1 MKLRKTKIIAPLGHF
16 KVPLQGKLQK
26 TYDKPPISSI
36 VGILQN
42 LFGENIN
49 DFILGFTFE
58 YKNISKE
65 FNKIYKEV
73 DGRKNK
79 YTAGRRF
86 TGDNFITEHLVD
98 TELIIY
104 TDIDKKIILDETLVM
119 GKANYLATLV
129 SDEEVNLINQK
140 AQGFN
145 QWTDMSIEGGM
156 PVRINTLTKF
166 NSDKCAYDYE
176 TELVK
181 NNKEFEYD
189 KFYDEEEE
197 QNIFLWNWKDG
208 EINAVR

>member
-1 MKLRKTKIIAPLGHF
+1 MKLRKIKIIAALAHF
-16 KVPLQGKLQK
+16 KIPLQGKLQK
-26 TYDKPPISSI
+26 TYDKPPISSA
-36 VGILQN
+36 VGTLKN
-42 LFGENIN
+42 LFDENIN
-49 DFILGFTFE
+49 DFIFGFTFS

-73 DGRKNK
+73 DGRKNL
-79 YTAGRRF
+79 YTSGRRF
-86 TGDNFITEHLVD
+86 TEDNFITEHLVD

-104 TDIDKKIILDETLVM
+104 TNIDKKIILNETLVM

-129 SDEEVNLINQK
+129 SDEEIELIDQK
-140 AQGFN
+140 SYGFN
-145 QWTDMSIEGGM
+145 QWTDMSVEGGI

-166 NSDKCAYDYE
+166 NSDKCSYDYE

-189 KFYDEEEE
+189 KFYDEEEQ